1 MQKLLTFAKKL
12 VLNIDFFRYEIEE
25 FGFSNRDDYYQLSA
39 YFINDIKVSSA
50 HLTIDPL
57 TLLTRIG
64 GIIGVGQVL
73 TWVIIFCYERFA
85 TLIPKMLDV
94 MLKTSFNKKS

>member
-64 GIIGVGQVL
+64 GIIGVGQVVCNFGRMKIS
-73 TWVIIFCYERFA
+73 WISQFIFLLMILYNIPMRFQ
-85 TLIPKMLDV
+85 
-94 MLKTSFNKKS
+94 

>member
-39 YFINDIKVSSA
+39 YFINDIKVASA

-64 GIIGVGQVL
+64 GIIGVGQVVCNFGRMKIS
-73 TWVIIFCYERFA
+73 WISQFIFLLMILYNIPMRFQ
-85 TLIPKMLDV
+85 
-94 MLKTSFNKKS
+94 